1 MSDRTDQLARLARR
15 PAERVAAAARPL
27 AVASAVALSTTGIVG
42 VPAADAAKV
51 QQRLV
56 ADGYLQADEATG
68 VYDPRTG
75 AALAR
80 WQADRGLRAD
90 GLVDQSTADHLLG
103 LPHPGRTPR

>member
-15 PAERVAAAARPL
+15 PAERVAAAARPFAL
-27 AVASAVALSTTGIVG
+27 ASAVALSTTGLVG
-42 VPAADAAKV
+42 VPAANASKV

-56 ADGYLQADEATG
+56 AEGYLASEDASG
-68 VYDPRTG
+68 VFDPRTG

-90 GLVDQSTADHLLG
+90 GLVDQTTADELLG
-103 LPHPGRTPR
+103 HPHPGRTPR